1 MKKQKHLPIFGVGP
15 IYVFTIAV
23 LTFAAYRM
31 RDLPALSSGRI
42 DAMQKPLLVSG
53 IALIALGVFIW
64 FQAAVVSR
72 LLDSIVKNRLVTTGI
87 YAWVRNP
94 LYTAFMIA
102 CTGVILMAGN
112 IWFFFLPFVFWGLMT
127 VLMKHTEEK
136 WLRGMYGTQYDEYC
150 SRVNR
155 CWPWFP
161 WKKKTHKHSGNHN
174 EAV

>member
-1 MKKQKHLPIFGVGP
+1 MKTQKHLPVFGVGP
-15 IYVFTIAV
+15 IYVLTIAV

-42 DAMQKPLLVSG
+42 DAPRKPLL
-53 IALIALGVFIW
+53 ILGVILIVMGVFLW

-72 LLDSIVKNRLVTTGI
+72 LLDGIVKNRLITTGI

-102 CTGVILMAGN
+102 CTGVIFMAGN
-112 IWFFFLPFVFWGLMT
+112 LWFFFLPFLYWGFMT
-127 VLMKHTEEK
+127 VLMKRTEEK
-136 WLRGMYGTQYDEYC
+136 WLRNLYGKQYDDYC

-161 WKKKTHKHSGNHN
+161 RKK
-174 EAV
+174 